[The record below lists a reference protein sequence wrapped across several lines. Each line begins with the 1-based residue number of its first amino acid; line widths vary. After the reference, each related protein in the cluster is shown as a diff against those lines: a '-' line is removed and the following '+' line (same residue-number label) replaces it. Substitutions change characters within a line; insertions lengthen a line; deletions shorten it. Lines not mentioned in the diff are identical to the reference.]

1 MLDQRGREEPCI
13 NHALGGTIA
22 GRTDVIGHADMQMA
36 RAIIGGRERGA
47 TRCVRFMPMVVPQGN
62 AVVLVPIVRAMR
74 MRVVVMDDA
83 LAAAAVD
90 RDAQH
95 PPRRHAGAHLRE
107 QEKRQED
114 ASDQDLHEAGFT

>member
-1 MLDQRGREEPCI
+1 
-13 NHALGGTIA
+13 
-22 GRTDVIGHADMQMA
+22 MQMA
-36 RAIIGGRERGA
+36 RAIIGGDERGA
-47 TRCVRFMPMVVPQGN
+47 TRRVRLMPMVVPQCS
-62 AVVLVPIVRAMR
+62 AVVMVPIMRAVR
-74 MRVVVMDDA
+74 MRVLMMGNA
-83 LAAAAVD
+83 RPAAAVD